1 MKCFEV
7 TINGQKVCTAGIG
20 DDGVL
25 TSILSLVAKTQTASE
40 LSPESGNETP
50 SESLNLRVGGL
61 ASSTVGVNEAVEW
74 LHRDLEVGDEIVI
87 RIIEAPD
94 CDDPTSKE
102 GRTSKEASYIE
113 CCFCGKKQAE
123 AKTLIAGPAVYV
135 CHECVRD
142 CSNALAAREPTGSI
156 TMILS
161 KEAEATCS
169 FCGRKPVEVDGI
181 VGVPLAKICNECVKI
196 CEEILVTD
204 AGR

>member
-25 TSILSLVAKTQTASE
+25 TSILSLVAKPQTASE
-40 LSPESGNETP
+40 LTPESGHETP
-50 SESLNLRVGGL
+50 SESLHLRVSGL
-61 ASSTVGVNEAVEW
+61 ASSTVGVDEAVEW

-102 GRTSKEASYIE
+102 VRTRKEVIE

-123 AKTLIAGPAVYV
+123 AKTLIAGPAVYI
-135 CHECVRD
+135 CDECVRD

-161 KEAEATCS
+161 KAAEAACS
-169 FCGRKPVEVDGI
+169 YCGRKPVEVDVI
-181 VGVPLAKICNECVKI
+181 VGVPQARICNECIKI
-196 CEEILVTD
+196 CEDILVKDT
-204 AGR
+204 GR